1 MLETSRPATTA
12 ARAYRMFCGHQGSR
26 FKLNT
31 LPSSPSPAKLN
42 KNMFTIPTRTAEIRT
57 NAATSDLPVP
67 PPVRLDILYLGLDP
81 VLYGVRHDGFPK
93 RASPLLAL
101 VFGHG
106 QRLVDGVGLLV
117 EVVGVDGQGVLA
129 ELLVGA
135 GVLGEHEDAVPLVD
149 DGGLLGDEVHA
160 VADGVDEQD
169 VVVLVRG
176 DGAGEVVHH
185 KELYRGPA
193 VRAVL
198 LVALPRRQAAG
209 LQVRRVLGN
218 VAAGGLELGQEG
230 HVLPHLRVPLEHP
243 AVGLEAADYVLGEV
257 GPVHPQE
264 ELAWEPLYKL
274 LLLEHGLAAGELP
287 ELGRVYGDGVGPPP
301 HLASCVPHDTVP
313 HVGLGAEDPGG

>member
-101 VFGHG
+101 VFRHG

-117 EVVGVDGQGVLA
+117 EVVGVDGEGVLA

-135 GVLGEHEDAVPLVD
+135 GILGEDEYAVPFVD
-149 DGGLLGDEVHA
+149 DGGLLGDEVHT
-160 VADGVDEQD
+160 VADGVNEEH

-176 DGAGEVVHH
+176 DGARKVVHH
-185 KELYRGPA
+185 EELYRGPA
-193 VRAVL
+193 VSAVPLVDL
-198 LVALPRRQAAG
+198 LGRPADG
-209 LQVRRVLGN
+209 LHVRRVLGD
-218 VAAGGLELGQEG
+218 VTAGGLELGQEG
-230 HVLPHLRVPLEHP
+230 DPLPHLRVALEHP
-243 AVGLEAADYVLGEV
+243 AVGLEAADDVLGEV
-257 GPVHPQE
+257 CPVHARAE
-264 ELAWEPLYKL
+264 
-274 LLLEHGLAAGELP
+274 AARG
-287 ELGRVYGDGVGPPP
+287 GR
-301 HLASCVPHDTVP
+301 CV
-313 HVGLGAEDPGG
+313 

>member
-106 QRLVDGVGLLV
+106 QSLVNGVGLLV
-117 EVVGVDGQGVLA
+117 EVVGVDGEGVLA

-135 GVLGEHEDAVPLVD
+135 GVLGEHEYAVPVVGGGGGRGEVVGVDGEGVLAELLVGAGVLGEHEYAVPFVD

-160 VADGVDEQD
+160 VADGVDEQH

-176 DGAGEVVHH
+176 DRAGEVVHH
-185 KELYRGPA
+185 EELYRNPV

-198 LVALPRRQAAG
+198 LVDLLGRAADG
-209 LQVRRVLGN
+209 LHVRRVLGD
-218 VAAGGLELGQEG
+218 VAAGI
-230 HVLPHLRVPLEHP
+230 
-243 AVGLEAADYVLGEV
+243 
-257 GPVHPQE
+257 
-264 ELAWEPLYKL
+264 
-274 LLLEHGLAAGELP
+274 
-287 ELGRVYGDGVGPPP
+287 GR
-301 HLASCVPHDTVP
+301 
-313 HVGLGAEDPGG
+313 